1 MAYTINKTDGTAL
14 VTVADGAINT
24 TYSITLIGKNYAG
37 YGEVL
42 NENQIKLSENFANT
56 TANAPASPLV
66 GQTFYDTTTNQL
78 KVYDGAQ
85 FKTTGSAVNSQT
97 SPSSAAQ
104 GDLWYDTA
112 NGQLYVYSGSAWI
125 LVGPTS
131 SSGGTTSG
139 TIVSTVTDTSG
150 VSQTYL
156 AHTISDNVVAITA
169 QNSFTPGTTIT
180 GFSTITAGT
189 QISSTISGIKFTG
202 TATDSDALGG
212 IAAAN
217 YLRSNASDVTTGTLT
232 IQNDASLVLG
242 ADGDVSI
249 GMSSNDLNIQN
260 TTTDGDIN
268 FKINDSGVT
277 KSAIVIDGATGDVTT
292 IANLNVTGNVTVSG
306 TTTSVNT
313 TNMEIVDPLLFLAKG
328 KTDTAV
334 DAGLII
340 DRGVSLN
347 AGIIFDESADEFA
360 VIYTTEDG
368 TTAGNV
374 AISSYANMRVTA
386 TSALYSDLAER
397 YHADAVYAP
406 GTLVSLGGE
415 KEITV
420 TRKSEEDAFF
430 GVISTDPAF
439 KMNANAGSDET
450 HPFVALVGRVPVKV
464 KGVVH
469 KGQRIIVGQ
478 EDGIAETEQ
487 PTQSGDRAIVGRA
500 LEEKLYEDTDFVE
513 CVVGVK

>member
-1 MAYTINKTDGTAL
+1 
-14 VTVADGAINT
+14 
-24 TYSITLIGKNYAG
+24 
-37 YGEVL
+37 
-42 NENQIKLSENFANT
+42 
-56 TANAPASPLV
+56 
-66 GQTFYDTTTNQL
+66 
-78 KVYDGAQ
+78 
-85 FKTTGSAVNSQT
+85 
-97 SPSSAAQ
+97 
-104 GDLWYDTA
+104 
-112 NGQLYVYSGSAWI
+112 
-125 LVGPTS
+125 
-131 SSGGTTSG
+131 
-139 TIVSTVTDTSG
+139 
-150 VSQTYL
+150 
-156 AHTISDNVVAITA
+156 
-169 QNSFTPGTTIT
+169 
-180 GFSTITAGT
+180 
-189 QISSTISGIKFTG
+189 
-202 TATDSDALGG
+202 
-212 IAAAN
+212 
-217 YLRSNASDVTTGTLT
+217 
-232 IQNDASLVLG
+232 VLG

-260 TTTDGDIN
+260 TTADGDIN
-268 FKINDSGVT
+268 FKINDGGVT

-347 AGIIFDESADEFA
+347 AGIIFDESEDEFA

-374 AISSYANMRVTA
+374 NISSYANMRVTA

-420 TRKSEEDAFF
+420 TKKSEEDAFF